1 MRIPDTNPAPACQWC
16 GVIHLTAKC
25 PQVKAI
31 EYHANGKIKRVEFH
45 AGKPEVGANL
55 RNLVVT

>member
-1 MRIPDTNPAPACQWC
+1 MNTSVSPITACQWC

-31 EYHANGKIKRVEFH
+31 EYFENGTVKRVEFH
-45 AGKPEVGANL
+45 DDKPQVGPAFSTNSPI
-55 RNLVVT
+55 T